1 MQVEA
6 CLVRR
11 KADRAWVPLEQPLSV
26 PKPHGR
32 APFHLLSNRYEGTAR
47 ARSHIASVYRAVRN
61 CVPEWGL
68 QLYSSSALGQE
79 HRSALGG
86 GCEHGSYVCLQ
97 HRGMGKE
104 PSLLIS
110 TAGRILPHS
119 SCADGW
125 ARWVGTVARAV
136 PSQHIGIP
144 GLPRRCWG
152 LTAPAPPVPVPVA
165 KSRWG
170 SSPE

>member
-1 MQVEA
+1 MEHG
-6 CLVRR
+6 CL
-11 KADRAWVPLEQPLSV
+11 LEQPLSV
-26 PKPHGR
+26 PEPLCR
-32 APFHLLSNRYEGTAR
+32 APFHLLSNRYESTAR
-47 ARSHIASVYRAVRN
+47 ACSNIPSIYRAVRN

-79 HRSALGG
+79 HRSVLGG
-86 GCEHGSYVCLQ
+86 GCEHSSYVCLQ

-104 PSLLIS
+104 PLLLIS

-125 ARWVGTVARAV
+125 AHWAGMAARAV
-136 PSQHIGIP
+136 PSQHTGIP
-144 GLPRRCWG
+144 RLPRRCWG
-152 LTAPAPPVPVPVA
+152 LTALSPPVPDPVA
-165 KSRWG
+165 KSRWK